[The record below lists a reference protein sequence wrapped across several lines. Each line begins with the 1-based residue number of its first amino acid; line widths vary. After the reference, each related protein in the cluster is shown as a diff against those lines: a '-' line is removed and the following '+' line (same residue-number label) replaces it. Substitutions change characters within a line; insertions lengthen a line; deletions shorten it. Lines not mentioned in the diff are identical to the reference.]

1 MGRKSLERRRI
12 EVRLAEII
20 SRLEEV
26 EAERDAL
33 HREADEL
40 RTADIV
46 LMRLA
51 GEKNEIGPEEAAEV
65 SPAFGDDMTIADM
78 TLVIL
83 YEAGSSGLTSSEVL
97 DQLRKRWL
105 PNLMRTS
112 LSPPLSRLKSRNV
125 IELIDDRWR
134 IRD

>member
-78 TLVIL
+78 SFGSTQ
-83 YEAGSSGLTSSEVL
+83 EA
-97 DQLRKRWL
+97 
-105 PNLMRTS
+105 MAA
-112 LSPPLSRLKSRNV
+112 
-125 IELIDDRWR
+125 
-134 IRD
+134 